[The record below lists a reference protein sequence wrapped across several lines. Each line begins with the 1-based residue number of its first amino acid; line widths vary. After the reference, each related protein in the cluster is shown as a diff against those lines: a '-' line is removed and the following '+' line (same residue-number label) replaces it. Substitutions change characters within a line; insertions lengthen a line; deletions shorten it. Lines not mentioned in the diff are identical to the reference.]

1 MNFGIDALIFTV
13 FLIVTLVI
21 GIFSSRGVKTIK
33 QYAIGDR
40 NFSTLTISATLI
52 ATWISGS
59 AFLTDISEVYK
70 GGLFYMVPGMLGY
83 I

>member
-33 QYAIGDR
+33 QYAIGV
-40 NFSTLTISATLI
+40 LVEI
-52 ATWISGS
+52 
-59 AFLTDISEVYK
+59 
-70 GGLFYMVPGMLGY
+70 
-83 I
+83 

>member
-40 NFSTLTISATLI
+40 NFSTLTISATL
-52 ATWISGS
+52 
-59 AFLTDISEVYK
+59 
-70 GGLFYMVPGMLGY
+70 
-83 I
+83 